1 MNTNEFDGAINKGA
15 GKARAVIGEALDDP
29 YMELDGV
36 ERQIRGG
43 VQEMIGQAQ
52 DAIADAA
59 DTVSATAAKVGE
71 RARETYAD
79 VTIRVQ
85 RVADQVDPF
94 VKAQPYAALAVAAL
108 GGLMLGLIYGGRG
121 PKIVYV
127 KPRL

>member
-1 MNTNEFDGAINKGA
+1 MNENDIEGAVRKGA
-15 GKARAVIGEALDDP
+15 GKAQSIAGEVLDDP
-29 YMELDGV
+29 RMELEGDL
-36 ERQIRGG
+36 RQLDGG
-43 VQEMIGQAQ
+43 VQEMIGQVQ

-59 DTVSATAAKVGE
+59 DSVAATAAKVGE
-71 RARETYAD
+71 RARTTYAD

-127 KPRL
+127 RPRH

>member
-1 MNTNEFDGAINKGA
+1 MNANDIESAVDKGV
-15 GKARAVIGEALDDP
+15 GKAQSMAGEALDDP
-29 YMELDGV
+29 EMELDGDA
-36 ERQIRGG
+36 RQMEGG
-43 VQEMIGQAQ
+43 VHEIIGQVQ

-108 GGLMLGLIYGGRG
+108 GGLMLGLLYAGRG
-121 PKIVYV
+121 PKIVYI
-127 KPRL
+127 KPRH

>member
-1 MNTNEFDGAINKGA
+1 MNTDEFEGGFNSDAGAAQSYA
-15 GKARAVIGEALDDP
+15 GQAPDDP
-29 YMELDGV
+29 DMELEGDMRRM
-36 ERQIRGG
+36 EGG
-43 VQEMIGQAQ
+43 VQEIIGQVQ

-94 VKAQPYAALAVAAL
+94 VKAKPYAALGLAAL

-121 PKIVYV
+121 PKIVYI
-127 KPRL
+127 KPRM

>member
-1 MNTNEFDGAINKGA
+1 MNANEFEGATDKDVGA
-15 GKARAVIGEALDDP
+15 AQAFAGRALDDP
-29 YMELDGV
+29 DMELEGDMRRM
-36 ERQIRGG
+36 EGG
-43 VQEMIGQAQ
+43 VQEIIGQVQ

-94 VKAQPYAALAVAAL
+94 VKAKPYAALGLAAL

-121 PKIVYV
+121 PKIVYI
-127 KPRL
+127 KPRM